1 MTVYW
6 TSDALDHVTVIGEYL
21 GLTSSAHADAIVNR
35 FFDRA
40 RQLEDNPQL
49 GPVYPKAKL
58 PQIRQLLVGN
68 YRIVYYI
75 GRSQLDI
82 LAVMHQRQS

>member
-6 TSDALDHVTVIGEYL
+6 TSDALDHVTAIGEYL
-21 GLTSSAHADAIVNR
+21 RLTSPSHSDAVVNR

-40 RQLEDNPQL
+40 RQLENNPYL
-49 GPVYPKAKL
+49 GPIFSRANL
-58 PQIRQLLVGN
+58 PQVRHLLVNN
-68 YRIVYYI
+68 YRLVYYV

-82 LAVMHQRQS
+82 LAVMHQRQQ

>member
-1 MTVYW
+1 MIIYW
-6 TSDALDHVTVIGEYL
+6 TSDALDHVTAIGEYL
-21 GLTSSAHADAIVNR
+21 RLTSPSHADAVVNR

-40 RQLEDNPQL
+40 RQLENNSHL
-49 GPVYPKAKL
+49 GPVYPKAGL
-58 PQIRQLLVGN
+58 PQVRQLLVDS

-82 LAVMHQRQS
+82 LAVMHQRQI